1 MLSML
6 VASSSFTPTPVLRP
20 QRSPARAAVA
30 MIDPGFVDA
39 AGMIGRAS
47 TFGLACWAVAQVVDP
62 PHTAYERHLA
72 ATAADQPDEAAK
84 RFGWLNADMS
94 VPLPTLQ
101 DLEDSCV
108 RVGQQRGC
116 AASLAHAALR
126 QAASR
131 RPLVASTT
139 CARPKQP
146 ARGRLACLVLD
157 CRSTF
162 YLCKQKSEG
171 FRACEVSHDFSQYY
185 GESVYVCRA

>member
-1 MLSML
+1 MLKGTASAERAHPDDRCSMLSTL
-6 VASSSFTPTPVLRP
+6 IASSSFTPTPVLRP
-20 QRSPARAAVA
+20 QRSPARAAVD

-39 AGMIGRAS
+39 AEMIGRAS

-72 ATAADQPDEAAK
+72 ATAANQPDEAAK

-108 RVGQQRGC
+108 RVGQQRG
-116 AASLAHAALR
+116 
-126 QAASR
+126 
-131 RPLVASTT
+131 
-139 CARPKQP
+139 
-146 ARGRLACLVLD
+146 
-157 CRSTF
+157 STF

-171 FRACEVSHDFSQYY
+171 FRACEPSHDFSQYY
-185 GESVYVCRA
+185 GESVFVCRA